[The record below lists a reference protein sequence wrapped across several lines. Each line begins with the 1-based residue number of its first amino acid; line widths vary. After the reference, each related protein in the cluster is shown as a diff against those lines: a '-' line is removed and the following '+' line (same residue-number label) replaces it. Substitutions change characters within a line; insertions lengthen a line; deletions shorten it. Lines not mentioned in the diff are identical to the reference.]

1 MDTHVN
7 MGKRCCIA
15 DLRDSLAPEQAKKY
29 DSLGPCDSIQRSSRK
44 ALKARAKGAKSY
56 ERGGVAENKDGEFIY
71 TPSGVTQVHTCANHA
86 LFVGNEIVEMEH
98 AVANQ
103 RPSGLNPGES
113 GKTDQRIE
121 NRNINK
127 TERAVSSLKSETKR
141 RVVRNKERSR
151 TRGIQNSDAP
161 VTTPT
166 PYQTVT
172 TGVTYLSADD
182 EAPKHDI
189 KMPKSKVKGY
199 NSEESTTPV
208 DETPTPK
215 RRERKVQ
222 TVPEATPPSNQP
234 SNTPTV
240 NIPGA
245 KVQRMF
251 DVNDLEEDE
260 S

>member
-15 DLRDSLAPEQAKKY
+15 DLRDSLTSEQAKKY

-56 ERGGVAENKDGEFIY
+56 ERNNVAENKDGEYIF

-127 TERAVSSLKSETKR
+127 VERAVSSLKSETKR
-141 RVVRNKERSR
+141 RVVRKRDRSR
-151 TRGIQNSDAP
+151 TRGIKDNGGAQTKAP
-161 VTTPT
+161 
-166 PYQTVT
+166 YDTVT
-172 TGVTYLSADD
+172 TGITYVSADD

-189 KMPKSKVKGY
+189 KMPKSKVEGY
-199 NSEESTTPV
+199 NSDESTTPV

-222 TVPEATPPSNQP
+222 TVPEATPPSNEP
-234 SNTPTV
+234 ASTPTV
-240 NIPGA
+240 DVP
-245 KVQRMF
+245 KPRVQRMF
-251 DVNDLEEDE
+251 DVNDLEEDK